1 MGKTI
6 STLAGGSPVTQKSMN
21 KGSGMPIGASK
32 KFMSAVSAIALKTCA
47 TAVIGAFAV
56 SSVWAASFSRIEVV
70 GNKRVEANTISDYV
84 NIKPGQSYS
93 AADLDDAV
101 KRLFSTGLFSDVRI
115 KQSGGTLVIEVD
127 ELSVINQVIFQ
138 GNKKIKDLAL
148 AAQVQLKPRNSLD
161 PNLLEADAETIRQAY
176 RRIGRSDVIVNATTA
191 DLGDN
196 RVNVVFEITE
206 GGRTKISTI
215 NFVGNNAYGD
225 RRLQEV
231 ILTKR
236 TNLMSWLSRNDVYDE
251 NKLKADEEL
260 LRRFY
265 FNKGYADFQVIS
277 SVAELDDAS
286 NKYTI
291 TITVDEG
298 ERYTF
303 GDISVESTVDGVD
316 GETLKGSLETRK
328 GKIYSAKDVED
339 SLLAVSEQVAGK
351 GYAFAQVT
359 PRGDRDIANH
369 TISIVYTID
378 QGQKA
383 YIERIDIR
391 GNDKTRDYVIRR
403 EFDLSEGDAFNQ
415 VMIQRAKRRLEN
427 LGFFEKVDIATA
439 PGAEP
444 DQIVLIVDVVEK
456 STGEFSVGAGYTTG
470 GQDAGVSLEAAITE
484 RNFLGRGQYLKLALG
499 GTQKSRTYT
508 LSFTEPYFL
517 GYRIAA
523 GFDIFKNN
531 NSYTG
536 YKLER
541 TGGTVRFGL
550 PISEPLS
557 SQVAYNFVSDK
568 YIDADSPANAANDPA
583 YIRMGTWI
591 KSSVSAALIWDSID
605 NRNDP
610 HEGVYARFTGE
621 YAGVGGDAR
630 WLKATAK
637 GSYYKTISDD
647 LNLVGI
653 LSVGAGHIKATGN
666 PIDPKTSPD
675 GILVGDLFQANSE
688 IVRGFKSNGFGPT
701 VGTDLIGGTSYLSAS
716 AEMQFPMP
724 VLPES
729 IGIKGAVFADIGT
742 LFGTPYATTVTN
754 TALAWRS
761 SIGASL
767 IWASPFGPLRVDYA
781 FPVMKEAQDKVQ
793 NFNFGISTKF

>member
-1 MGKTI
+1 MGKTVQ
-6 STLAGGSPVTQKSMN
+6 TFVGVSPARQKCTH
-21 KGSGMPIGASK
+21 KGLGMPIGAST
-32 KFMSAVSAIALKTCA
+32 KFMSAVSGIALRACA
-47 TAVIGAFAV
+47 TALIGAVAA
-56 SSVWAASFSRIEVV
+56 SSVFAASFSRIEVV
-70 GNKRVEANTISDYV
+70 GNKRVEASTISDYV

-93 AADLDDAV
+93 AADIDSAV

-138 GNKKIKDLAL
+138 GNKKIKDVAL
-148 AAQVQLKPRNSLD
+148 GAQVQSKPRASLD
-161 PNLLEADAETIRQAY
+161 ANVIEADAETIREAY
-176 RRIGRSDVIVNATTA
+176 RRIGRSDVVVNPTTM
-191 DLGDN
+191 DLGNN
-196 RVNVVFEITE
+196 RVNVVFNITE
-206 GGRTKISTI
+206 GDRTKIATV

-231 ILTKR
+231 ITTKR
-236 TNLMSWLSRNDVYDE
+236 SNLLSWLSRNDVYDE
-251 NKLKADEEL
+251 DKLRADEEL

-265 FNKGYADFQVIS
+265 FNKGYADFQVVS
-277 SVAELDDAS
+277 SAAELDEAS

-303 GDISVESTVDGVD
+303 GDISVESTVEGVD
-316 GETLKGSLETRK
+316 GAALQRSLETRK
-328 GKIYSAKDVED
+328 GKTYSAKDVED

-359 PRGDRDIANH
+359 PRGDRDVANH
-369 TISIVYTID
+369 TISIVYTVD

-383 YIERIDIR
+383 YVERIDIR

-415 VMIQRAKRRLEN
+415 VMIQRAKRRLEA
-427 LGFFEKVDIATA
+427 LGFFDKVEIATA

-444 DQIVLIVDVVEK
+444 DQVVLIVDVVEK
-456 STGEFSVGAGYTTG
+456 STGEFGIGAGYTTG
-470 GQDAGVSLEAAITE
+470 GDESGVSLEGSITE

-499 GTQKSRTYT
+499 GTAKSRTYT

-523 GFDIFKNN
+523 GFDVFKNTN
-531 NSYTG
+531 KYTG
-536 YKLER
+536 YNLER

-550 PISEPLS
+550 PISEHLS
-557 SQVAYNFVSDK
+557 SQVAYNVVSDK
-568 YIDADSPANAANDPA
+568 YVDTTPAVLTDTP
-583 YIRMGTWI
+583 YIRFGDWI
-591 KSSVSAALIWDSID
+591 KSSVSGALVWDSID

-610 HEGVYARFTGE
+610 HDGVFARVTGE
-621 YAGVGGDAR
+621 FAGIGGDAH
-630 WLKATAK
+630 WFKATAK

-653 LSVGAGHIKATGN
+653 LAVGAGHIKATGN
-666 PIDPKTSPD
+666 PVDPSINPD
-675 GILVGDLFQANSE
+675 GILVGDLFKANSE
-688 IVRGFKSNGFGPT
+688 IVRGFKASGFGPT
-701 VGTDLIGGTSYLSAS
+701 VGTDFIGGTTYLNAS

-724 VLPES
+724 ALPES

-761 SIGASL
+761 SVGASL

-781 FPVMKEAQDKVQ
+781 VPVMKEANDKVQ